1 MVLISVEGLIGA
13 GKSLL
18 CEILKDHDFTVVV
31 EPVEMWDNAF
41 TAFYNDPKK
50 YACMFQTLVLRTRVD
65 QLREI
70 SNGFVERCVHS
81 DKLFGTV
88 QHALKNMDD
97 IEYCTYL
104 YQYNQAVTDTK
115 TIHGYIY
122 VKTSVDTCIKRIDQ
136 RNREGESGISKDYL
150 RLLEAEHEKW
160 LNNEKNVLII
170 DGEADFRSP
179 DVVQKIVS
187 QINYFTCKSN

>member
-1 MVLISVEGLIGA
+1 MCA
-13 GKSLL
+13 
-18 CEILKDHDFTVVV
+18 ILKDHGFTVRV
-31 EPVEMWDNAF
+31 EPVEMWDNVL

-50 YACMFQTLVLRTRVD
+50 YACMFQTLVLRTRVE
-65 QLREI
+65 QLRKI

-97 IEYCTYL
+97 IEYSTYL
-104 YQYNQAVTDTK
+104 YQFNQAVTDTE

-122 VKTSVDTCIKRIDQ
+122 VRTSVDTCIKRICQ
-136 RNREGESGISKDYL
+136 RNREGEGGISKDYL
-150 RLLEAEHEKW
+150 DLLEAEHDKW
-160 LNNEKNVLII
+160 LNNEENVLII

-179 DVVQKIVS
+179 DVVQKIVR
-187 QINYFTCKSN
+187 QIKSFMP